1 MNCIQGLQSYTYFP
15 SFTSVAEL
23 PLFFGIAIY
32 AFEGIAVVLPIENRM
47 RNKHDFRGLTGVLNT
62 GMVFVTVLYATIGF
76 YGYLCYGSAIL
87 GSITLN
93 LPTDQV

>member
-1 MNCIQGLQSYTYFP
+1 MQSYTYFP
-15 SFTSVAEL
+15 GFTNAAEL

-47 RNKHDFRGLTGVLNT
+47 RTKADFRGLSGVLNT
-62 GMVFVTVLYATIGF
+62 GMVFVTVLYACIGF
-76 YGYLCYGSAIL
+76 YGYLCFGSTIE

-93 LPTDQV
+93 LPTDQM